1 MEGENVDASIEK
13 DSFLRFFVGT
23 EPFFENFSVWKVESD
38 IANREIVFRYPLGA
52 TSLAE
57 NAQYVFPSAENLTDI
72 EDQIFHIA
80 TINSTGELRIIYSL
94 IFKTK
99 GQFNLTNQSEITI
112 PKQTLLIMSI
122 QSKYL
127 HPSAF
132 RNILVH
138 ILNHLPYPNLLN
150 NELFSYIHPQINR
163 SIESTE
169 IVGVPFNISSSAEIG
184 RFHHFIFSSFKVNQV
199 LHILLYLLSSFNFH
213 VMSVS
218 TSQLSIGCFSLLSLM
233 YPIQWPNIFITALP
247 EHSLEYVSPPYPY
260 IIGLPVNLLSNH
272 KLTELTAD
280 VNINFDFADVVFNQ
294 INQQVSIQID
304 SKYAELIKCVE
315 SLIEEELKAYRTT
328 NIFPAYKIQLYLW
341 QYMTG
346 IALIT
351 ADLGQT
357 DLDPESF
364 EITLANA
371 LLKMAKKTPHSI
383 PRDSIQRMLLE
394 SNVISHFCNG
404 ILYSRTT
411 KIPKAFFDV
420 IKDLKPLMKAA
431 YKKQKAL

>member
-1 MEGENVDASIEK
+1 MEGENSDASIEK

-38 IANREIVFRYPLGA
+38 IVNREIVFRYPLGA

-57 NAQYVFPSAENLTDI
+57 NAQHVFPSAENLPDI
-72 EDQIFHIA
+72 EDQIFHMA
-80 TINSTGELRIIYSL
+80 TIMPTDGIRIIYSL

-99 GQFNLTNQSEITI
+99 GQFNLTNENEITI

-127 HPSAF
+127 HPSTF
-132 RNILVH
+132 RNILLH
-138 ILNHLPYPNLLN
+138 ILNHLPYPKILN
-150 NELFSYIHPQINR
+150 DELFSYIHPQINR

-169 IVGVPFNISSSAEIG
+169 IVGVPFDISSSAEIG

-199 LHILLYLLSSFNFH
+199 LHILLYLLSSFTFH

-233 YPIQWPNIFITALP
+233 YPIQWPDIFITALP

-272 KLTELTAD
+272 KLRDFTAD
-280 VNINFDFADVVFNQ
+280 VNINFDFADVVFNK
-294 INQQVSIQID
+294 SIQID
-304 SKYAELIKCVE
+304 SRYAELIKSVE

-371 LLKMAKKTPHSI
+371 LLKMSKKTPDSI
-383 PRDSIQRMLLE
+383 PRNSIQRMLLE
-394 SNVISHFCNG
+394 SNVICHFCNG

-431 YKKQKAL
+431 YKKQKPL